1 MKYLKYF
8 KEYNKSIYDLLNN
21 FDTSLIDKSVELILD
36 CKKNNGKVYV
46 VGNGGSS
53 SIASH
58 VSVDFAKVSR
68 IK

>member
-36 CKKNNGKVYV
+36 CKKNNGK
-46 VGNGGSS
+46 
-53 SIASH
+53 I
-58 VSVDFAKVSR
+58 
-68 IK
+68 II